1 MAFSEEVQRIINLK
15 VDRLETIPDAFSDR
29 MVRIQ
34 RAKFNDITRL
44 LDELD
49 YKNGFVVVN
58 DANILRIE
66 VIVEQIKD
74 VLTGAE
80 YETAVGELMQEFDN
94 QAAINYKYF
103 EAIDPRF
110 QVPAISNNILRAKK
124 NEAILSLLNSTDQY
138 LTNPMRQSLSNTV
151 LAGGSRA
158 DLLDTFR
165 DLIQGDPEK
174 VGRLE
179 RATRQIV
186 SDTFATSD
194 RAITNEVAEQLGLKF
209 YLYTG
214 GLLKTT
220 RPFCKERNGKFFKKS
235 DVESWGE
242 LGDWAGKMEGTN
254 SKTIFQT
261 AGGYNCQ
268 HSILPVSEA
277 VVPDEAKNRGAS
289 AVNINISNKSGY
301 DIDINDLNAH
311 AKNKAKE
318 YGLTGNVGINIKKS
332 KNTGGGV
339 GWGDANAKGQIKLKN
354 DINITT
360 DGSLSKRQY
369 EQIINHE
376 MTHLKQ
382 GQSDSFFLKKE
393 GRDWTIFW
401 EGKEYMKMSE
411 YNKLTTRF
419 QNPRLK
425 ASTRL
430 KALKDYVNLPW
441 ELEAHL
447 NDGDAFGSLLK

>member
-74 VLTGAE
+74 VLTGRE

-124 NEAILSLLNSTDQY
+124 NEAIISLLNSTDQY

-277 VVPDEAKNRGAS
+277 VVPQK
-289 AVNINISNKSGY
+289 V
-301 DIDINDLNAH
+301 IDR
-311 AKNKAKE
+311 
-318 YGLTGNVGINIKKS
+318 
-332 KNTGGGV
+332 
-339 GWGDANAKGQIKLKN
+339 DA
-354 DINITT
+354 
-360 DGSLSKRQY
+360 
-369 EQIINHE
+369 
-376 MTHLKQ
+376 
-382 GQSDSFFLKKE
+382 
-393 GRDWTIFW
+393 
-401 EGKEYMKMSE
+401 
-411 YNKLTTRF
+411 
-419 QNPRLK
+419 
-425 ASTRL
+425 
-430 KALKDYVNLPW
+430 
-441 ELEAHL
+441 
-447 NDGDAFGSLLK
+447 